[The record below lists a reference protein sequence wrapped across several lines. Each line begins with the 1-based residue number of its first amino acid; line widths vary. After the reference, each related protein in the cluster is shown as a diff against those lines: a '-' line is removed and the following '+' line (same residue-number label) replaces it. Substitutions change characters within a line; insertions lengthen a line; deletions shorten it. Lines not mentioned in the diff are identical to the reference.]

1 MYSPYIF
8 FYSQHQLELQPPRTQ
23 FSDDSD
29 ELVLEDEL
37 QRIILLGKIDVHTV
51 VTGMI
56 TIILIILLLGIIDLC
71 YYTNKF

>member
-1 MYSPYIF
+1 MHIVHNQQFLLKHF

-37 QRIILLGKIDVHTV
+37 QRIILQGKIDVHTV

-56 TIILIILLLGIIDLC
+56 IIHTYIQ
-71 YYTNKF
+71 